1 MARLYKRNDNVI
13 CNHLEF
19 IVLWRRSAHRLH
31 IFLPSSDNNLI
42 FARYFITMKTK
53 LLFIVSLFLLLSQT
67 LVAQEQDTVQR
78 KKTRIHIDHY
88 DVATFS
94 KSMGDMQRLIGHVK
108 MHHDSA
114 YFFCDSAYFYE
125 KTNSFKA
132 FQNVHIIVN
141 DSVEVFSDLLDYDGN
156 TRFAEFFDNVKLM
169 DDSTT
174 LLTEYMTYDRNLHLA
189 CYPDSATTYRG
200 DKTLISCIGYY
211 RDDIKEFSFFE
222 NVEVLSPKYQ
232 MFTDT
237 LFYNTAIE
245 KMWFEGPTTIID
257 KENTLEGKHGYY
269 LVDKD
274 VAFLDKRPLM
284 YNEKQRMRSDSM
296 YYNRDVG
303 LAKAFDH
310 VDMIDTSYKIVMR
323 GNYFEMWEDSGFSF
337 ATDSAYA
344 ISYEGTDSLYIH
356 GDTLFVHVDKEKE
369 EVEKLIARRNVRF
382 FKSDLQGK
390 CDTLTYLMS
399 DSTIK
404 MRVAPILWA
413 EDSQL
418 SGTDI
423 DIKLKEQTV
432 EWVLQKGN
440 AFVVSKDT
448 IEGFNQ
454 IKGTDITSWFS
465 NGNIHYVNVDGT
477 KAETIYWIRD
487 NDGSLIGI
495 DVSDSETMTIEM
507 EDQRVSIIKSFKDIH
522 ETMYPEDDLKES
534 DRYLSGFKWHD
545 EARPTDK
552 NDIFRRI
559 EAEMPKAEVESN
571 ETPTELSTEAIEESK
586 AKEEQPKRHRQR
598 KNLENNN

>member
-1 MARLYKRNDNVI
+1 MHTV
-13 CNHLEF
+13 
-19 IVLWRRSAHRLH
+19 STS
-31 IFLPSSDNNLI
+31 FLSNSDNNLI
-42 FARYFITMKTK
+42 FAALIEVMKAK
-53 LLFIVSLFLLLSQT
+53 LLLIISVFFLLSQM
-67 LVAQEQDTVQR
+67 LVAQEHDTVQR

-114 YFFCDSAYFYE
+114 YFFCDSAYFFQ

-232 MFTDT
+232 MYTDT
-237 LFYNTAIE
+237 LYYNTDIE
-245 KMWFEGPTTIID
+245 KMWFEGQTTILD
-257 KENTLEGKHGYY
+257 KENTLEGQHGYY
-269 LVDKD
+269 LVDED
-274 VAFLDKRPLM
+274 IAFLDKRPLM
-284 YNEKQRMRSDSM
+284 YNETQRMRSDSI
-296 YYNRDVG
+296 YYNRNVG

-344 ISYEGTDSLYIH
+344 ISYEGADSLYIH

-382 FKSDLQGK
+382 FKSDMQGK
-390 CDTLTYLMS
+390 CDTLTYLMA
-399 DSTIK
+399 DSTIR

-423 DIKLKEQTV
+423 DIKLKEQKV

-440 AFVVSKDT
+440 AFIISQDT

-454 IKGTDITSWFS
+454 IKGADITSRFK
-465 NGNIHYVNVDGT
+465 NGNIHRVNVDGT

-495 DVSDSETMTIEM
+495 DVSDSETMAIEI
-507 EDQRVSIIKSFKDIH
+507 ENQSVSINKSFKDIH
-522 ETMYPEDDLKES
+522 ETMYPVEDLKES

-552 NDIFRRI
+552 DDIFRRI
-559 EAEMPKAEVESN
+559 EAEMPKAEVTPE
-571 ETPTELSTEAIEESK
+571 EAPTESEAEEEVQ
-586 AKEEQPKRHRQR
+586 EEQPKRHRQR
-598 KNLENNN
+598 KNLE

>member
-1 MARLYKRNDNVI
+1 MHTV
-13 CNHLEF
+13 
-19 IVLWRRSAHRLH
+19 STS
-31 IFLPSSDNNLI
+31 FLPSSDNNRT
-42 FARYFITMKTK
+42 FARYFITMKAK
-53 LLFIVSLFLLLSQT
+53 LLLIVSVFFLLSQFV
-67 LVAQEQDTVQR
+67 VAQEQDTVQR
-78 KKTRIHIDHY
+78 KKTRIHIEHY
-88 DVATFS
+88 DVATYS

-108 MHHDSA
+108 MRHDSA
-114 YFFCDSAYFYE
+114 YFFCDSAYFFQ

-174 LLTEYMTYDRNLHLA
+174 LLTEYLTYDRNLHLA

-211 RDDIKEFSFFE
+211 RDNIKEFSFFE

-232 MFTDT
+232 MYTDT
-237 LFYNTAIE
+237 LYYNTDIE
-245 KMWFEGPTTIID
+245 KMWFEGPTTILD
-257 KENTLEGKHGYY
+257 KENTLVGRHGYY
-269 LVDKD
+269 LVDED

-284 YNEKQRMRSDSM
+284 YNETQRMQSDSI

-344 ISYEGTDSLYIH
+344 ISYEGGDSLYIH
-356 GDTLFVHVDKEKE
+356 GDTLFVHIDKEKE

-382 FKSDLQGK
+382 FKSDMQGK
-390 CDTLTYLMS
+390 CDTLTYLMA
-399 DSTIK
+399 DSTIR

-418 SGTDI
+418 SGIDI
-423 DIKLKEQTV
+423 DIKLKDQKV

-440 AFVVSKDT
+440 AFIISQDT

-454 IKGTDITSWFS
+454 IKGADITSRFRD
-465 NGNIHYVNVDGT
+465 GNIHRVNVDGT

-495 DVSDSETMTIEM
+495 DVSDSETMAIEI
-507 EDQRVSIIKSFKDIH
+507 ENQSVSIIKSFKDIH
-522 ETMYPEDDLKES
+522 ETMYPEEDLKES

-552 NDIFRRI
+552 DDIFRRI
-559 EAEMPKAEVESN
+559 EAEMPQAEVTPQEA
-571 ETPTELSTEAIEESK
+571 PTESVAEEEVQ
-586 AKEEQPKRHRQR
+586 EEQPKRHRKR
-598 KNLENNN
+598 KNLENND

>member
-1 MARLYKRNDNVI
+1 MHTV
-13 CNHLEF
+13 
-19 IVLWRRSAHRLH
+19 STS
-31 IFLPSSDNNLI
+31 FLPSSDNNRT
-42 FARYFITMKTK
+42 FARYFITMKAK
-53 LLFIVSLFLLLSQT
+53 LLLIVSVFFLLSQFV
-67 LVAQEQDTVQR
+67 VAQEQDTVQR
-78 KKTRIHIDHY
+78 KKTRIHIEHY
-88 DVATFS
+88 DVATYS

-108 MHHDSA
+108 MRHDSA
-114 YFFCDSAYFYE
+114 YFFCDSAYFFQ

-174 LLTEYMTYDRNLHLA
+174 LLTEYLTYDRNLHLA

-211 RDDIKEFSFFE
+211 RDNIKEFSFFE

-232 MFTDT
+232 MYTDT
-237 LFYNTAIE
+237 LYYNTDIE
-245 KMWFEGPTTIID
+245 KMWFEGPTTILD
-257 KENTLEGKHGYY
+257 KENTLEGRHGYY
-269 LVDKD
+269 LVDED

-284 YNEKQRMRSDSM
+284 YNETQRMQSDSI

-344 ISYEGTDSLYIH
+344 ISYEGGDSLYIH
-356 GDTLFVHVDKEKE
+356 GDTLFVHIDKEKE

-382 FKSDLQGK
+382 FKSDMQGK
-390 CDTLTYLMS
+390 CDTLTYLMA
-399 DSTIK
+399 DSTIR

-418 SGTDI
+418 SGIDI
-423 DIKLKEQTV
+423 DIKLKDQKV

-440 AFVVSKDT
+440 AFIISQDT

-454 IKGTDITSWFS
+454 IKGADITSRFRD
-465 NGNIHYVNVDGT
+465 GNIHRVNVDGT

-495 DVSDSETMTIEM
+495 DVSDSETMAIEI
-507 EDQRVSIIKSFKDIH
+507 ENQSVSIIKSFKDIH
-522 ETMYPEDDLKES
+522 ETMYPEEALKES

-552 NDIFRRI
+552 DDIFRRI
-559 EAEMPKAEVESN
+559 EAEMPQTEVTPQEA
-571 ETPTELSTEAIEESK
+571 PTESVAEEEVQ
-586 AKEEQPKRHRQR
+586 EEQPKRHRQR
-598 KNLENNN
+598 KNLENND

>member
-1 MARLYKRNDNVI
+1 MHTV
-13 CNHLEF
+13 
-19 IVLWRRSAHRLH
+19 STS
-31 IFLPSSDNNLI
+31 FLPSSDNNRT
-42 FARYFITMKTK
+42 FARYFITMKAK
-53 LLFIVSLFLLLSQT
+53 LLLIVSVFFLLSQVV
-67 LVAQEQDTVQR
+67 VAQEQDTVQR
-78 KKTRIHIDHY
+78 KKTRIHIEHY
-88 DVATFS
+88 DVATYS

-108 MHHDSA
+108 MRHDSA
-114 YFFCDSAYFYE
+114 YFFCDSAYFFQ

-174 LLTEYMTYDRNLHLA
+174 LLTEYLTYDRNLHLA

-211 RDDIKEFSFFE
+211 RDNIKEFSFFE

-232 MFTDT
+232 MYTDT
-237 LFYNTAIE
+237 LYYNTDIE
-245 KMWFEGPTTIID
+245 KMWFEGPTTILD
-257 KENTLEGKHGYY
+257 KENTLVGRHGYY
-269 LVDKD
+269 LVDED

-284 YNEKQRMRSDSM
+284 YNETQRMQSDSI

-344 ISYEGTDSLYIH
+344 ISYEGGDSLYIH
-356 GDTLFVHVDKEKE
+356 GDTLFVHIDKEKE

-382 FKSDLQGK
+382 FKSDMQGK
-390 CDTLTYLMS
+390 CDTLTYLMA
-399 DSTIK
+399 DSTIR

-418 SGTDI
+418 SGIDI
-423 DIKLKEQTV
+423 DIKLKDQKV

-440 AFVVSKDT
+440 AFIISQDT

-454 IKGTDITSWFS
+454 IKGADITSRFRD
-465 NGNIHYVNVDGT
+465 GNIHRVNVDGT

-495 DVSDSETMTIEM
+495 DVSDSETMAIEI
-507 EDQRVSIIKSFKDIH
+507 ENQSVSIIKSFKDIH
-522 ETMYPEDDLKES
+522 ETMYPEEDLKES

-552 NDIFRRI
+552 DDIFRRI
-559 EAEMPKAEVESN
+559 EAEMPQAEVTPQEA
-571 ETPTELSTEAIEESK
+571 PTESVAEEEVQ
-586 AKEEQPKRHRQR
+586 EEQPKRHRKR
-598 KNLENNN
+598 KNLENND

>member
-1 MARLYKRNDNVI
+1 MHTV
-13 CNHLEF
+13 
-19 IVLWRRSAHRLH
+19 STS
-31 IFLPSSDNNLI
+31 FLPSSDNNRT
-42 FARYFITMKTK
+42 FARYFITMKAK
-53 LLFIVSLFLLLSQT
+53 LLLIVSVFFLLSQFV
-67 LVAQEQDTVQR
+67 VAQEQDTVQR
-78 KKTRIHIDHY
+78 KKTRIHIEHY
-88 DVATFS
+88 DVATYS

-108 MHHDSA
+108 MRHDSA
-114 YFFCDSAYFYE
+114 YFFCDSAYFFQ

-174 LLTEYMTYDRNLHLA
+174 LLTEYLTYDRNLHLA

-211 RDDIKEFSFFE
+211 RDNIKEFSFFE

-232 MFTDT
+232 MYTDT
-237 LFYNTAIE
+237 LYYNTDIE
-245 KMWFEGPTTIID
+245 KMWFEGPTTILD
-257 KENTLEGKHGYY
+257 KENTLVGRHGYY
-269 LVDKD
+269 LVDED

-284 YNEKQRMRSDSM
+284 YNETQRMQSDSI

-344 ISYEGTDSLYIH
+344 ISYEGSDSLYIH
-356 GDTLFVHVDKEKE
+356 GDTLFVHIDKEKE

-382 FKSDLQGK
+382 FKSDMQGK
-390 CDTLTYLMS
+390 CDTLTYLMA
-399 DSTIK
+399 DSTIR

-418 SGTDI
+418 SGIDI
-423 DIKLKEQTV
+423 DIKLKDQKV

-440 AFVVSKDT
+440 AFIISQDT

-454 IKGTDITSWFS
+454 IKGADIISRFK
-465 NGNIHYVNVDGT
+465 NGNIHRVNVDGT

-495 DVSDSETMTIEM
+495 DVSDSETMAIEI
-507 EDQRVSIIKSFKDIH
+507 ENQNVSIIKSFKDIH
-522 ETMYPEDDLKES
+522 ETMYPEEDLKES

-552 NDIFRRI
+552 DDIFRRI
-559 EAEMPKAEVESN
+559 EAEMPQAEVTPQEA
-571 ETPTELSTEAIEESK
+571 PTESVAEEEVQ
-586 AKEEQPKRHRQR
+586 EEQPKRHRQR
-598 KNLENNN
+598 KNLE